1 MSAIDIIIW
10 IVILG
15 VVAAGIVL
23 AIHYANDISTAS
35 NVHADVQNSSAL
47 VSSIREAYQGYA
59 DYSAIS
65 DSDVINAKAVPGAIT
80 IVGGTS
86 LSNVF
91 GDPITLA
98 VDSNNSNAVD
108 LTDTVPNKACAAI
121 ANAVLKS
128 VSSLTI
134 NGTAVTL
141 PVTDPAVIGQACGT
155 TDPET
160 ITEVYSGM

>member
-23 AIHYANDISTAS
+23 AIHYASDISTAS
-35 NVHADVQNSSAL
+35 NVHAEVQNTSAL

-59 DYSAIS
+59 DYTAIS
-65 DSDVINAKAVPGAIT
+65 DGDVINAKAVPGAIT
-80 IVGGTS
+80 VVGGTS

-91 GDPITLA
+91 GDPISLA
-98 VDSNNSNAVD
+98 VDGNNANAFD

-121 ANAVLKS
+121 ANSVLKS
-128 VSSLTI
+128 VTSLTI

-155 TDPET
+155 TDPVQ
-160 ITEVYSGM
+160 IVEVYSGM

>member
-23 AIHYANDISTAS
+23 AIHYTNDISTAS
-35 NVHADVQNSSAL
+35 NVHAEVQNSSAL

-65 DSDVINAKAVPGAIT
+65 ASDVINAKAVPGAIT

-98 VDSNNSNAVD
+98 VDTNNANAFD

-128 VSSLTI
+128 VTSLTI
-134 NGTAVTL
+134 NGTVVTL

>member
-23 AIHYANDISTAS
+23 AIHYASDISTAS
-35 NVHADVQNSSAL
+35 NVHAEVQNTSAL
-47 VSSIREAYQGYA
+47 VSSIRETYQGYA
-59 DYSAIS
+59 DYTAIS
-65 DSDVINAKAVPGAIT
+65 DGDVINAKAVPGAIT
-80 IVGGTS
+80 VVGGTS

-91 GDPITLA
+91 GDPISLA
-98 VDSNNSNAVD
+98 VDGNNANAFD

-121 ANAVLKS
+121 ANSVLKS
-128 VSSLTI
+128 VTSLTI

-155 TDPET
+155 TDPVQ
-160 ITEVYSGM
+160 IVEVYSGM